1 MLLSV
6 KNWIIVTLCSIPIE
20 HVSTFQLQK
29 LQYVQNAAARL
40 ITQFRKKYHITPVL
54 IGLHGLPLEYRV
66 QFKLISLTFKASNG
80 LAPTYLTD
88 MIERYTPSRTLRS
101 SSAFLLKQER
111 FNLQSYGARSFTV
124 SAPMLWNTL
133 PLELRTCS
141 SLDICKSKL
150 KS

>member
-6 KNWIIVTLCSIPIE
+6 QNWIIATLCSMG
-20 HVSTFQLQK
+20 SQSFN
-29 LQYVQNAAARL
+29 YRSYNVQNAAARL
-40 ITQFRKKYHITPVL
+40 ITHSRKYDDITPML
-54 IGLHGLPLEYRV
+54 IGLHGLPVEYRV

-133 PLELRTCS
+133 PL
-141 SLDICKSKL
+141 
-150 KS
+150 